1 MNKDHSSKPHKGRKN
16 PTNSAM
22 RHMGLAMTMAGLIGL
37 GAWLGSLWDDWGDH
51 EVAWATVLGAML
63 GLTLSLVAVFQDS
76 ER

>member
-1 MNKDHSSKPHKGRKN
+1 
-16 PTNSAM
+16 
-22 RHMGLAMTMAGLIGL
+22 MGLAMTMAGLIGL